1 MLWGIIILF
10 VVVWGVLFYTYRDV
24 FSPWSV
30 TLLIWALIMSMYELF
45 DHGLYNVTMQ
55 FVNAVM
61 IWALTFSIA
70 SYCAFRL
77 TPNYNGK
84 TWAINENVVNVYRII
99 AYIAAPLVFIK
110 SVSFALSHG
119 GATDLVYTLRE
130 QTIDEDSGFSLGP
143 LAYVLHIVYVLLFVT
158 VDRDKINKRDF
169 MLTFIVS
176 MAFFFG
182 SMSKTT
188 LFVIFVSIL
197 YLLYSRKKITLKPI
211 IIFAVAFTVLGL
223 LFTWVRGSTE
233 ENEMVFTFGDLLAM
247 YTVSPIVAF
256 SYETA
261 ECSSFFGEY
270 TLRFYNSL
278 MYSLGFS
285 DVQALG
291 PIQEFTKVPIP
302 TNVYTV
308 MAPYFRD
315 FGYKGIFYFA
325 LFEGLVIGWLY
336 KMSESGH
343 NVLRLIY
350 TYIVV
355 LLVLQFFDEN
365 IFVGLSNL
373 IQIIILI
380 WLCHIK
386 FEFSSEVS
394 KDSTSPLKDDNI
406 P

>member
-1 MLWGIIILF
+1 
-10 VVVWGVLFYTYRDV
+10 
-24 FSPWSV
+24 
-30 TLLIWALIMSMYELF
+30 MSMYELF
-45 DHGLYNVTMQ
+45 EHGLYQVTSQ
-55 FVNAVM
+55 FLNAVM
-61 IWALTFSIA
+61 LWGLTFSLS
-70 SYCAFRL
+70 SYLSFRL
-77 TPNYNGK
+77 TPDYKGE
-84 TWAINENVVNVYRII
+84 TWALNEKVVTIYRII
-99 AYIAAPLVFIK
+99 AYVAAPLVLVK
-110 SVSFALSHG
+110 SVAYALSHG
-119 GATDLVYTLRE
+119 GGADLMYTLRE

-158 VDRDKINKRDF
+158 VDKDKINKRDF
-169 MLTFIVS
+169 ILTFVVS

-197 YLLYSRKKITLKPI
+197 YILYARKKITLRPI
-211 IIFAVAFTVLGL
+211 LIFAVAFIVLGL
-223 LFTWVRGSTE
+223 IFTWMRGSTE

-261 ECSSFFGEY
+261 ESARFFGEY
-270 TLRFYNSL
+270 TFRFFNSL

-285 DVQALG
+285 DHQALG
-291 PIQEFTKVPIP
+291 PIQEFTRVPIP

-315 FGYKGIFYFA
+315 FGYKGIFYFS
-325 LFEGLVIGWLY
+325 LFEGLLIGWLY
-336 KMSESGH
+336 NKSESGH
-343 NVLRLIY
+343 NVCRLIY

-365 IFVGLSNL
+365 IFIGLSNF

-380 WLCHIK
+380 WLCHVK
-386 FEFSSEVS
+386 FEFSSE
-394 KDSTSPLKDDNI
+394 KLDKEKEHQEK
-406 P
+406 

>member
-1 MLWGIIILF
+1 
-10 VVVWGVLFYTYRDV
+10 
-24 FSPWSV
+24 
-30 TLLIWALIMSMYELF
+30 MSMYELF
-45 DHGLYNVTMQ
+45 DHGLYEVTSQ
-55 FVNAVM
+55 FSNAVM
-61 IWALTFSIA
+61 LWALTFGLA
-70 SYCAFRL
+70 SYASFRL
-77 TPNYNGK
+77 TPDYKGD
-84 TWAINENVVNVYRII
+84 TWALNEKVVNVYRII
-99 AYIAAPLVFIK
+99 AYISAPIVIVK
-110 SVSFALSHG
+110 SVSYALSHG

-158 VDRDKINKRDF
+158 VDKDKINKRDF
-169 MLTFIVS
+169 ILAFIVS

-197 YLLYSRKKITLKPI
+197 YLLYARKKITLKPI
-211 IIFAVAFTVLGL
+211 IIFAVSFTVLGL

-261 ECSSFFGEY
+261 ECARFCGEY

-285 DVQALG
+285 DMQALG

-315 FGYKGIFYFA
+315 FGYKGIFFFA

-336 KMSESGH
+336 KKSESGH
-343 NVLRLIY
+343 NIFRLVY

-380 WLCHIK
+380 WLCHVK
-386 FEFSSEVS
+386 FEFSHKATEI
-394 KDSTSPLKDDNI
+394 KNEQPEKIANQ
-406 P
+406 